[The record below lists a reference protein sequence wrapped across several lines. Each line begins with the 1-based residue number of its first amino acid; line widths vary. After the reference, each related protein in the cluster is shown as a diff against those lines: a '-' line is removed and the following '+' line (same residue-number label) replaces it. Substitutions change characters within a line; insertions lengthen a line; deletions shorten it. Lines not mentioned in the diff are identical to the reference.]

1 MSGSP
6 HALWFSEHQSL
17 SLSKQAGINE
27 AESER
32 AMGLLGFPYSEPAFP
47 IVSPL
52 DLHGSREGRSGD

>member
-1 MSGSP
+1 MVGCWASI
-6 HALWFSEHQSL
+6 

>member
-1 MSGSP
+1 MPCG
-6 HALWFSEHQSL
+6 LISL
-17 SLSKQAGINE
+17 SRQVGKNE

-52 DLHGSREGRSGD
+52 DMQGSREGRGGD